1 MNIKKERNSRYL
13 IIKTLMT
20 MLYASF
26 LFFDGKHLE
35 RAMMSMFYASDGEGQ
50 RAQHDEK

>member
-35 RAMMSMFYASDGEGQ
+35 RAMMSMLYASDGEGQ